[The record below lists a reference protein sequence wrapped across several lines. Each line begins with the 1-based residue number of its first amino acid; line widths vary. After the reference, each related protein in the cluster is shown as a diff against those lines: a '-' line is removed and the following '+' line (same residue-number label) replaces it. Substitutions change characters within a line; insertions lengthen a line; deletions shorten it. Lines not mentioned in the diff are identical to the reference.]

1 MEDGWCNSGIVV
13 ISFNIYMHDNMT
25 DFLDPL
31 LSHSTLVQAYGNGH
45 THPHTFLVFYPLRNL
60 EEGVRSISALH
71 TSFPPSLH
79 SFSIS
84 SFYVISLL
92 PRLPCAP
99 PFFFLPLF
107 LTSSPPLLISLSLSL
122 HASLSS
128 SPRLLYLPFPPPSFG
143 VCLSPS
149 TPPLPSSFLLSSSV
163 SLCLTRLP
171 LILPASL
178 ALCSPHSATINY
190 AQTQCTSL
198 CSPPPDNSF

>member
-1 MEDGWCNSGIVV
+1 MEDWWCNSGIVV

-92 PRLPCAP
+92 PRLPCALPSFFFHSFWP
-99 PFFFLPLF
+99 PLPPYSFLSPFHSMPLSPPPPDCSIFPFLPLLSVSAF
-107 LTSSPPLLISLSLSL
+107 LLPLPPSPPL
-122 HASLSS
+122 SS
-128 SPRLLYLPFPPPSFG
+128 CPPPCLSVLP
-143 VCLSPS
+143 VCL
-149 TPPLPSSFLLSSSV
+149 
-163 SLCLTRLP
+163 
-171 LILPASL
+171 
-178 ALCSPHSATINY
+178 
-190 AQTQCTSL
+190 
-198 CSPPPDNSF
+198 